1 MSYAHSELLVVC
13 VRTERWHWGSM
24 DWLKIISI
32 RLGEDLYLNNN
43 RQTQVDQSVSQSV
56 IVLYKVLFNALIQ
69 ENMW

>member
-24 DWLKIISI
+24 DWLKVINI

-43 RQTQVDQSVSQSV
+43 RQTQVDQSISYS
-56 IVLYKVLFNALIQ
+56 AL
-69 ENMW
+69 